1 MGSYNFINK
10 LKLLFI
16 ELSVLTDI
24 NKNVLSFRSLKLR
37 QRISKFST
45 RQLIIIDTLNLES
58 RNFCKQY
65 FELYRS
71 NLYTNKRY
79 IKVFAMNL

>member
-37 QRISKFST
+37 QKISKFST

-58 RNFCKQY
+58 RNFYKQY
-65 FELYRS
+65 FQLYQS
-71 NLYTNKRY
+71 NLYTNKRC
-79 IKVFAMNL
+79 IKVFVMNL

>member
-16 ELSVLTDI
+16 ELSALTDI

-37 QRISKFST
+37 QKISKFST

-58 RNFCKQY
+58 RNFYKQY
-65 FELYRS
+65 FQLYQS
-71 NLYTNKRY
+71 NLYTNKRC
-79 IKVFAMNL
+79 IKVFVMNL

>member
-16 ELSVLTDI
+16 ELSVLTDN

-37 QRISKFST
+37 QKISKFST

-58 RNFCKQY
+58 RNFYKQY
-65 FELYRS
+65 FQLYQS
-71 NLYTNKRY
+71 NLYTNKRC
-79 IKVFAMNL
+79 IKVFVMNL